1 MGRHLRRAAPAGSLR
16 ERVIPVRALLRWA
29 EGADRAVRLVGEAA
43 AWTGLL
49 MVLLIAFNV
58 IARYLFSYGVVGLQ
72 EMEWHLLAVGAL
84 FGMPY
89 ALNRGEEVR
98 VDVLYGAFPPRVKL
112 VVDAVGVLCLAL
124 ASLLIAWLALGFVGQ
139 SFRLGEGSADPGGLP
154 ARWLLKA
161 AIPAAFAL
169 LALQALIR
177 FLFDLARLTGHR
189 PIDAAGA

>member
-1 MGRHLRRAAPAGSLR
+1 M
-16 ERVIPVRALLRWA
+16 IPVRALLRWA

-112 VVDAVGVLCLAL
+112 AVDAVGVLCLAL

-177 FLFDLARLTGHR
+177 FLFDLVRLTGHR
-189 PIDAAGA
+189 PTDTAEA